1 MSFGSFVGFS
11 ALFPLLSQTYFPES
25 GGERL
30 AFLGPMIGS
39 LIRPLGG
46 WVSDKMGGGLVTFWT
61 TVVKIGAALGVIHFL
76 PTETRSFVGF
86 FLTFLM
92 VFLMSGIANVSIFK
106 MVPFIF
112 PTAQSGAVLG
122 FSSAI
127 ASYGAFVIPEMF
139 SWSLDSYGNVI
150 VALWWIVG
158 FYVFC
163 TGLMWWHYVR
173 KNAAI
178 KV

>member
-1 MSFGSFVGFS
+1 M
-11 ALFPLLSQTYFPES
+11 YFPETS
-25 GGERL
+25 GQRW

-39 LIRPLGG
+39 LVRPLGG
-46 WVSDKMGGGLVTFWT
+46 WVSDKLGGGLVTFWT
-61 TVVKIGAALGVIHFL
+61 TIVKIIAALGIIYFL

-86 FLTFLM
+86 FVTFLA
-92 VFLMSGIANVSIFK
+92 VFLMSGIANASIFK

-112 PTAQSGAVLG
+112 PAGQAGAVLG

-127 ASYGAFVIPEMF
+127 ASFGAFAIPEMF
-139 SWSLDSYGNVI
+139 SWSLETYDTVI

-163 TGLMWWHYVR
+163 TALMWWHYVR
-173 KNAAI
+173 KDAPI